1 MFLIVL
7 LQRRNKSNGLRTSRV
22 TSSGFPRL
30 RCCWLATS
38 LDVQFRS
45 IYLLEYIASGVRSSR
60 VAASRDE
67 STAGGNE
74 LTTDEMIIR
83 IQTPALLVGCSDS
96 NQSVH
101 WSGRSNQREKRRDED
116 AAAAKAVLQCRGQR
130 QRPARTMQC

>member
-1 MFLIVL
+1 M
-7 LQRRNKSNGLRTSRV
+7 
-22 TSSGFPRL
+22 
-30 RCCWLATS
+30 
-38 LDVQFRS
+38 QFRS

-96 NQSVH
+96 NQSIGLVV
-101 WSGRSNQREKRRDED
+101 QTRERREEERRGDED